1 MIDSKFVNYFYA
13 GRVCQFYL
21 DNKDL
26 DLIESVG
33 FLIPKLDG
41 IKISEL
47 KKIVQNLIA
56 KDGFV
61 LKSRILPKRN
71 GWRLFFEKT
80 KDSKI

>member
-1 MIDSKFVNYFYA
+1 MADNKFVNSFYA
-13 GRVCQFYL
+13 GRVYQFYL

-26 DLIESVG
+26 DLIESFG
-33 FLIPKLDG
+33 FLVPKLDS
-41 IKISEL
+41 IKISEV
-47 KKIVQNLIA
+47 KKMVQNLIE

-80 KDSKI
+80 KD